1 MKYLLMVSVVINILL
16 IAKIVA
22 MRLSVK
28 EIASDFAHRADLQS
42 NTLIGV
48 SSRDKQIRTL
58 AKEINETLV
67 KLRDAFNRYRL
78 GDAEVKTA
86 ITNIT
91 HDLRTPLTA
100 ISGYIE
106 LIEKSDDKEEKDR
119 YFSIIK
125 ERVGHMKKLTGELF
139 EYSIITAG
147 EPTEEKQEVNVN
159 KVLENSLMNFYPA
172 LKERG
177 IEPEVNITEEAVVRT
192 LYPSY
197 TERIIGNLISN
208 ALKYSD
214 GDLEVTL
221 DEKGLFRIANSSKEL
236 SNVDVY
242 RLFDRFYTVESAR
255 NYSTGL
261 GLSIVRVL
269 SQRMD
274 LTLDAKYE
282 EGRLVIEIGF

>member
-1 MKYLLMVSVVINILL
+1 MKYLLMVSVVVNILL

-28 EIASDFAHRADLQS
+28 ELREDFACRADLES

-48 SSRDKQIRTL
+48 SSRDKQIRIL

-67 KLRDAFNRYRL
+67 KLRDAFNTYRL

-106 LIEKSDDKEEKDR
+106 LIEKSDNDKEKER

-139 EYSIITAG
+139 EYSIITSK
-147 EPTEEKQEVNVN
+147 EPGEEKQEINVN

-177 IEPEVNITEEAVVRT
+177 IEPEVDITDEAIVRT

-214 GDLEVTL
+214 GDLEISL

-236 SNVDVY
+236 SNIEVY
-242 RLFDRFYTVESAR
+242 RIFDRFYTVESAR

-261 GLSIVRVL
+261 GLSIVRLL

-274 LTLDAKYE
+274 LPLNAKYE

>member
-147 EPTEEKQEVNVN
+147 EATEETQEVNVN

-221 DEKGLFRIANSSKEL
+221 DEKGLFKIANSSKEL

-274 LTLDAKYE
+274 LSLNAKYE

>member
-1 MKYLLMVSVVINILL
+1 MKYLLMASVIVNIFL

-28 EIASDFAHRADLQS
+28 EIRTEFAKRAELQS

-48 SSRDKQIRTL
+48 SSRDSQIRLLT
-58 AKEINETLV
+58 KEINLTLV

-78 GDAEVKTA
+78 GDAEVKSA

-100 ISGYIE
+100 ISGYLE
-106 LIEKSDDKEEKDR
+106 LMEKNDDEKERER
-119 YFSIIK
+119 YLSIIK
-125 ERVGHMKKLTGELF
+125 ERVSHMKKLTGELF
-139 EYSIITAG
+139 EYSIITGG
-147 EPTEEKQEVNVN
+147 EITEEKKEVNIN
-159 KVLENSLMNFYPA
+159 KVIENSLMNFYPA
-172 LKERG
+172 LKEKG
-177 IEPEVNITEEAVVRT
+177 IEPEVDICDEPVIRT

-214 GDLEVTL
+214 GDLDIKL
-221 DEKGLFRIANSSKEL
+221 DANGTFTIANTSKEL
-236 SNVDVY
+236 STVDVNK
-242 RLFDRFYTVESAR
+242 LFDRFFTVESAR

-261 GLSIVRVL
+261 GLSIVSVL
-269 SQRMD
+269 TQRMN
-274 LTLDAKYE
+274 LGLDAYYE
-282 EGRLVIEIGF
+282 EGKLIIKIKF

>member
-28 EIASDFAHRADLQS
+28 EIASDFARRADLQS
-42 NTLIGV
+42 NTLIGI

-221 DEKGLFRIANSSKEL
+221 DEKGLFKIANSSKEL

-274 LTLDAKYE
+274 LSLNAKYE

>member
-1 MKYLLMVSVVINILL
+1 MKYLLMASVIVNIIL

-28 EIASDFAHRADLQS
+28 EIRTEFAKRAELQS

-48 SSRDKQIRTL
+48 SSRDSQIRLL
-58 AKEINETLV
+58 AKEINSTLV

-78 GDAEVKTA
+78 GDAEVKSA

-100 ISGYIE
+100 ISGYLE
-106 LIEKSDDKEEKDR
+106 LMEKNDDEKERER
-119 YFSIIK
+119 YLSIIK
-125 ERVGHMKKLTGELF
+125 ERVSHMKKLTGELF
-139 EYSIITAG
+139 EYSIITGG
-147 EPTEEKQEVNVN
+147 EITEEKKEVNVN
-159 KVLENSLMNFYPA
+159 KVIENSLMNFYPA
-172 LKERG
+172 LKEKG
-177 IEPEVNITEEAVVRT
+177 IEPEVDICDEPVIRT

-214 GDLEVTL
+214 GDLDIKL
-221 DEKGLFRIANSSKEL
+221 DANGTFTIANTSKEL
-236 SNVDVY
+236 STVDVNK
-242 RLFDRFYTVESAR
+242 LFDRFFTVESAR

-261 GLSIVRVL
+261 GLSIVSVL
-269 SQRMD
+269 TQRMN
-274 LTLDAKYE
+274 LGLDAYYE
-282 EGRLVIEIGF
+282 ESKLIIKIQF

>member
-28 EIASDFAHRADLQS
+28 EITSDFAHRADLQS

-125 ERVGHMKKLTGELF
+125 ERVGHMKKLTDELF

-147 EPTEEKQEVNVN
+147 EPTEEKLEVNVN

-177 IEPEVNITEEAVVRT
+177 IEPEVNITEEVVVRT

-221 DEKGLFRIANSSKEL
+221 DEKGLFKIANSSKEL

-274 LTLDAKYE
+274 LSLNAKYE

>member
-125 ERVGHMKKLTGELF
+125 ERVGHMKKLTDELF

-177 IEPEVNITEEAVVRT
+177 IEPEVNITEEVVVRT

-221 DEKGLFRIANSSKEL
+221 DEKGLFKIANSSKEL

-274 LTLDAKYE
+274 LSLNAKYE

>member
-221 DEKGLFRIANSSKEL
+221 DEKGLFKIANSSKEL

-274 LTLDAKYE
+274 LSLNAKYE

>member
-1 MKYLLMVSVVINILL
+1 
-16 IAKIVA
+16 
-22 MRLSVK
+22 
-28 EIASDFAHRADLQS
+28 
-42 NTLIGV
+42 
-48 SSRDKQIRTL
+48 
-58 AKEINETLV
+58 
-67 KLRDAFNRYRL
+67 
-78 GDAEVKTA
+78 
-86 ITNIT
+86 
-91 HDLRTPLTA
+91 
-100 ISGYIE
+100 
-106 LIEKSDDKEEKDR
+106 
-119 YFSIIK
+119 
-125 ERVGHMKKLTGELF
+125 MKKLTGELF

-147 EPTEEKQEVNVN
+147 EATEEKQEVNVN

-221 DEKGLFRIANSSKEL
+221 DEKGLFKIANSSKEL

-242 RLFDRFYTVESAR
+242 RLFDRFYKVESAR

-269 SQRMD
+269 SQRMG
-274 LTLDAKYE
+274 LTLNAKYE

>member
-125 ERVGHMKKLTGELF
+125 ERVGHMKKLTDELF

-177 IEPEVNITEEAVVRT
+177 IEPEVNITEEVVVRT

-214 GDLEVTL
+214 GDLEVAL
-221 DEKGLFRIANSSKEL
+221 DEKGLFKIANSSKEL

-274 LTLDAKYE
+274 LSLNAKYE

>member
-1 MKYLLMVSVVINILL
+1 MKYLLMASVIVNIFL

-28 EIASDFAHRADLQS
+28 EIRTEFAKRAELQS

-48 SSRDKQIRTL
+48 SSRDSQIRLLT
-58 AKEINETLV
+58 KEINLTLV

-78 GDAEVKTA
+78 GDAEVKSA

-100 ISGYIE
+100 ISGYLE
-106 LIEKSDDKEEKDR
+106 LMEKNDDEKERER
-119 YFSIIK
+119 YLSIIK
-125 ERVGHMKKLTGELF
+125 ERVSHMKKLTGELF
-139 EYSIITAG
+139 EYSIITGG
-147 EPTEEKQEVNVN
+147 EITEEKKEVNVN
-159 KVLENSLMNFYPA
+159 KVIENSLMNFYPA
-172 LKERG
+172 LKEKG
-177 IEPEVNITEEAVVRT
+177 IEPEVDICDEPVIRT

-214 GDLEVTL
+214 GDLDIKL
-221 DEKGLFRIANSSKEL
+221 DGNGTFTIANTSKEL
-236 SNVDVY
+236 STVDVNK
-242 RLFDRFYTVESAR
+242 LFDRFFTVESAR

-261 GLSIVRVL
+261 GLSIVSVL
-269 SQRMD
+269 TQRMN
-274 LTLDAKYE
+274 LGLDAYYE
-282 EGRLVIEIGF
+282 EGKLIIKIKF